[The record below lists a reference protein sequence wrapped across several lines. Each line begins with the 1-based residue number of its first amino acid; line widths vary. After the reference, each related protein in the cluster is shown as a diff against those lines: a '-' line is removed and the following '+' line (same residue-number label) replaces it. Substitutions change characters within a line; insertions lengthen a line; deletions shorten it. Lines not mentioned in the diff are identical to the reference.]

1 MVGKGL
7 FSTGMNPRALT
18 TPRTIA
24 AICGVLSILLGFA
37 VLVGWATHSLFLVQ
51 IAPSLAP
58 MQRNTAAS
66 FILAGIALLGVVLNK
81 SRLTLVCSVITAPL
95 AAATFLEFI
104 LHTNFGI
111 DELLG
116 VTYITTR
123 ATGRMAPTTALCF
136 ILLAGCLTL
145 AQTRRVINRA
155 PLLGVAG
162 AGIAAVGATC
172 IISVLWGSGDA
183 FAWAGLARVAVHT
196 GLGFLILGIGVASL
210 AWDLTPRG
218 LREST
223 WVPIAAGIFLVTFR
237 VGLWQAF
244 AAKNH
249 IKLDWLSTLTLL
261 GAIAGAIVF
270 GVFVH
275 LALKA
280 HLQRD
285 ALREVN
291 RRLEEEMV
299 ERRRAEQSAHNANR
313 SKSEFLANMSHELR
327 TPMTGVLGMIDLT
340 LATNLSP
347 QQNEYLGMAKSSA
360 GSLLTLLNDILDLSK
375 IEANKLD
382 LAPVVFSIPGCINAA
397 VRMFD
402 VPAKTKGLDLIT
414 RIDPDVQD
422 AAIGDSLRLRQVLVN
437 LLGNAIKFTDRG
449 SVSVNVRTENRS
461 GAEVILRVEV
471 TDTGIG
477 IPVEM
482 RQLIFQPFRQAD
494 GSPTRRYYGTGLGLT
509 ISARLVDLMGGQIG
523 VESEIGKGSTFF
535 FTVRLASA
543 PQHSAELIALAAAV
557 DSGHIVTRS
566 LRILV
571 AEDNVVNQRLA
582 SELLRRDGHSIVVV
596 GDGNQTVAAARDQKF
611 DLVLMDV
618 QMPVLDGL
626 QATAQIRAAG
636 NNVPIVAMTASA
648 MNGDEA
654 KCLEFGMDG
663 YLTKPIDVAALRE
676 TLARFGSDRAAR
688 PSSSAAHL

>member
-1 MVGKGL
+1 M
-7 FSTGMNPRALT
+7 
-18 TPRTIA
+18 
-24 AICGVLSILLGFA
+24 LSMLLGFV
-37 VLVGWATHSLFLVQ
+37 VLVGWAVHSLFLVQ
-51 IAPSLAP
+51 IAPNLAP

-81 SRLTLVCSVITAPL
+81 SRLTLLCSVITAPL
-95 AAATFLEFI
+95 AAATFLEF
-104 LHTNFGI
+104 LFHLNFGI

-116 VTYITTR
+116 VTYIATR
-123 ATGRMAPTTALCF
+123 VPGPGRMAPTTALCF
-136 ILLAGCLTL
+136 ILLAGCLIL
-145 AQTRRVINRA
+145 AQARRVPNRA

-162 AGIAAVGATC
+162 SGIAAVGATC
-172 IISVLWGSGDA
+172 ITSVVWGSGDA

-196 GLGFLILGIGVASL
+196 GLGFLILGIGVAAL
-210 AWDLTPRG
+210 AWDLTQRG
-218 LREST
+218 LRESA

-249 IKLDWLSTLTLL
+249 IRLDWLSTLTLL
-261 GAIAGAIVF
+261 GAIVGAVAF

-280 HLQRD
+280 HLQRE

-299 ERRRAEQSAHNANR
+299 ERRRAEESAHNANR
-313 SKSEFLANMSHELR
+313 AKSEFLANMSHELR

-347 QQNEYLGMAKSSA
+347 QQTEYLGMAKSSA
-360 GSLLTLLNDILDLSK
+360 DSLLTLLNDILDLSK

-382 LAPVVFSIPGCINAA
+382 LAPVVFSIPECIDAA

-402 VPAKTKGLDLIT
+402 VPAKAKGLELIT
-414 RIDPDVQD
+414 RIQADVQN
-422 AAIGDSLRLRQVLVN
+422 AAIGDPLRLRQVLVN
-437 LLGNAIKFTDRG
+437 LLGNAIKFTDQG
-449 SVSVNVRTENRS
+449 CVSVNARTERQS
-461 GAEVILRVEV
+461 GAEIILRIDV

-494 GSPTRRYYGTGLGLT
+494 GSPTRRYCGTGLGLT
-509 ISARLVDLMGGQIG
+509 ISARLVDLMGGRIG
-523 VESEIGKGSTFF
+523 LDSEVGKGSTFY

-543 PQHSAELIALAAAV
+543 PGDATVAPQHSADVHALAAAV
-557 DSGHIVTRS
+557 GSAHGAPHS
-566 LRILV
+566 LRILI

-582 SELLRRDGHSIVVV
+582 SELLRRDGHSTVVV
-596 GDGNQTVAAARDQKF
+596 GDGNQAVATARDQKF
-611 DLVLMDV
+611 DLILMDV
-618 QMPVLDGL
+618 QMPILDGL

-636 NNVPIVAMTASA
+636 NHVPIVAMTASA

-654 KCLEFGMDG
+654 KCLQFGMDG
-663 YLTKPIDVAALRE
+663 YLTKPIDIAALRQ
-676 TLARFGSDRAAR
+676 TLARFGSLRAAR

>member
-1 MVGKGL
+1 M
-7 FSTGMNPRALT
+7 
-18 TPRTIA
+18 
-24 AICGVLSILLGFA
+24 LSILLGLV
-37 VLVGWATHSLFLVQ
+37 VLVGWAVHSLFLVQ
-51 IAPSLAP
+51 IAPGLAP

-81 SRLTLVCSVITAPL
+81 SRLTLLCSVITAPL
-95 AAATFLEFI
+95 AAATFLEF
-104 LHTNFGI
+104 LFHANFGI

-116 VTYITTR
+116 VTYITTP
-123 ATGRMAPTTALCF
+123 AAGPGRMAPTTALCF
-136 ILLAGCLTL
+136 ILLAGCLVL
-145 AQTRRVINRA
+145 AQMRRVTNRA

-162 AGIAAVGATC
+162 SGIAAVGATC

-210 AWDLTPRG
+210 AWDLTQRG
-218 LREST
+218 LRESA
-223 WVPIAAGIFLVTFR
+223 WVPIAAGMFLVTFR

-249 IKLDWLSTLTLL
+249 IKLDWLSTLTLS
-261 GAIAGAIVF
+261 GAIGGAVVF

-280 HLQRD
+280 HLQRE

-299 ERRRAEQSAHNANR
+299 ERRRAEESAHNANR
-313 SKSEFLANMSHELR
+313 AKSEFLANMSHELR

-347 QQNEYLGMAKSSA
+347 QQTEYLGMAKSSA
-360 GSLLTLLNDILDLSK
+360 DSLLSLLNDILDLSK

-382 LAPVVFSIPGCINAA
+382 LAPVVFSIPECIDAA

-402 VPAKTKGLDLIT
+402 VPAKAKGLELIT
-414 RIDPDVQD
+414 RIQADVQNP
-422 AAIGDSLRLRQVLVN
+422 AVGDPLRLRQVLVN
-437 LLGNAIKFTDRG
+437 LLGNAIKFTDQG
-449 SVSVNVRTENRS
+449 SVSVNARTESQS
-461 GAEVILRVEV
+461 GAEVILRVDV

-482 RQLIFQPFRQAD
+482 RQLIFHPFRQAD
-494 GSPTRRYYGTGLGLT
+494 GSPARRYCGTGLGLT
-509 ISARLVDLMGGQIG
+509 ISARLVDLMGGRIG
-523 VESEIGKGSTFF
+523 LDSEVGKGSTFY
-535 FTVRLASA
+535 FTVRLATAPAPATVA
-543 PQHSAELIALAAAV
+543 PQHSADVSALAAAV
-557 DSGHIVTRS
+557 NSRS

-571 AEDNVVNQRLA
+571 AEDNIVNQRLA

-596 GDGNQTVAAARDQKF
+596 ADGNQAVAAARDQRF
-611 DLVLMDV
+611 DLILMDV
-618 QMPVLDGL
+618 QMPILDGL

-636 NNVPIVAMTASA
+636 NRVPIVAMTASA

-654 KCLEFGMDG
+654 KCLQFGMDG
-663 YLTKPIDVAALRE
+663 YLTKPIDIAALRT
-676 TLARFGSDRAAR
+676 TLARFGSDRVAR
-688 PSSSAAHL
+688 LSSSAAHL